1 MNKRSAKESAFIEIV
16 QSCSGIINSLCSV
29 FYSDQHE
36 RKDARQDIMIQ
47 LWRSFDNFKGR
58 SSINTWVYKLSLNT
72 LIKRKRNHH
81 KRYIIGLDEMAQQP
95 ITKMSTYSDDDIQML
110 YNMMTDL
117 DPLDK
122 GIMILYIEGYKYN
135 EIGDILSLSTT
146 NVSSKINRIKK
157 RLNKVYKSTEV

>member
-1 MNKRSAKESAFIEIV
+1 
-16 QSCSGIINSLCSV
+16 
-29 FYSDQHE
+29 
-36 RKDARQDIMIQ
+36 
-47 LWRSFDNFKGR
+47 
-58 SSINTWVYKLSLNT
+58 
-72 LIKRKRNHH
+72 
-81 KRYIIGLDEMAQQP
+81 
-95 ITKMSTYSDDDIQML
+95 MSTYSDDDIQML